1 MTDISTP
8 DTEKYEGLSNTW
20 RFRFEFFDR
29 NGTPGA
35 IKTSPAYTAAFR
47 DLSFGKRMKLNFNWL
62 GAVFGVFY
70 LLYLRLWRKALVLV
84 GLGIAIGIVSVILD
98 LPPSIDRIVTFGF
111 AFFIA
116 SRVNTY
122 NYERRVLG
130 RHTWR
135 L

>member
-1 MTDISTP
+1 M
-8 DTEKYEGLSNTW
+8 
-20 RFRFEFFDR
+20 
-29 NGTPGA
+29 
-35 IKTSPAYTAAFR
+35 
-47 DLSFGKRMKLNFNWL
+47 
-62 GAVFGVFY
+62 
-70 LLYLRLWRKALVLV
+70 LV